1 MFIRAVIYMNRFY
14 YYLLPMITLIQRQF
28 RLGPE
33 HGTGLVVL
41 LADHQPHV
49 IPVAHFYRG
58 ETLTYVSTR
67 IQTPYTDTY
76 SLYTALHSHIQPLY
90 SLIRPNNP
98 SK

>member
-1 MFIRAVIYMNRFY
+1 MENMCLIGPFNILIGFY

-41 LADHQPHV
+41 LADHQPHI

-58 ETLTYVSTR
+58 GEEGDVNLR
-67 IQTPYTDTY
+67 
-76 SLYTALHSHIQPLY
+76 
-90 SLIRPNNP
+90 
-98 SK
+98 